1 MVSAA
6 IDALTPEDEEE
17 AAVISQAKRAFWA
30 VLEAHADDKQHV
42 ADLWTTAMLEAILA
56 ILQDME
62 PRDAGGFVAAFNAA
76 LEGTGFTLVH
86 RGEVMH

>member
-1 MVSAA
+1 M
-6 IDALTPEDEEE
+6 
-17 AAVISQAKRAFWA
+17 
-30 VLEAHADDKQHV
+30 
-42 ADLWTTAMLEAILA
+42 AMLDAFLA